1 MHTTTLDWS
10 IDEVIKSLP
19 KDPDKLL
26 AYKLPPDLQRR
37 ASELLALRKA
47 GRDDDDARDEI
58 ERFLKL
64 DSRIMELK
72 ARVLRA
78 KRRGNE

>member
-1 MHTTTLDWS
+1 MHTTELDWS
-10 IDEVIKSLP
+10 IEDVIKSVP

-26 AYKLPPDLQRR
+26 AYKLPPELQRR

-47 GRDDDDARDEI
+47 GRDDDETRDEI

-64 DSRIMELK
+64 DSEIMELK
-72 ARVLRA
+72 ARALRA
-78 KRRGNE
+78 TRCGDE